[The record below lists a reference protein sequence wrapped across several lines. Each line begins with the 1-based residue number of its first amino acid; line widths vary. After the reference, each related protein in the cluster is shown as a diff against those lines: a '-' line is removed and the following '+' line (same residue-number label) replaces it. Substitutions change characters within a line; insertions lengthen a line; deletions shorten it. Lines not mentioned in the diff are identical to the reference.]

1 MSTETT
7 PTTPT
12 ATSPTTEGRPDAFGA
27 DDVDTADNGAG
38 NTAAGSG
45 GSGRGAGRRG
55 RGGRPE
61 PALPQLGP
69 VGLLRWGWR
78 QLTSMR
84 TALFLLLLLSIA
96 AVPGSI
102 FPQRNIDAGR
112 VADYIAQ
119 NPTTSPWLDR
129 LGFFD
134 VYASPWFSAVYLLL
148 FVSLVGCIVPRT
160 KVHLGALRSR
170 PPRAPARLERLA
182 EHAEVTTTLSPEEAL
197 DAARAALRRKR
208 FRLHSHDGTSIS
220 AESGYLR
227 ETGNLLFH
235 LALTG
240 VIVGMAVG
248 HLFGWRGDII
258 LAEGDRFASSAGTY
272 NTISPG
278 PWVDTESLP
287 PFVLSLDKL
296 HVEFNETPGRSFGTP
311 RLFDAQTT
319 LQSSPG
325 APKSSENVSVNH
337 PISVDG
343 ADIFLLGNGY
353 TPVITVRDAK
363 GAVLYRE
370 ATPFLPQDGN
380 YRSVGV
386 VKVPSAAPKQLGF
399 TGFFLPTAE
408 PTFVNGP
415 ASIFPDVRNPELAL
429 SVWEGNLFPGGA
441 PQSVYTLNTDQMKQ
455 VTKDDGSPALFRL
468 KPGETR
474 ALPGDR
480 GSITFDGVK
489 RFAGLSVRTD
499 PGAPISLVS
508 AILATLGLILGLT
521 IKRRRVFVRVR
532 PAGTPTG
539 PGGTPDGTPGGEPGS
554 TLDSGAGPAGRPA
567 TVVTIGGLSKD
578 SDPGLAAIVSAI
590 TAGVNDRPAQRTDRS

>member
-1 MSTETT
+1 MSTDTD
-7 PTTPT
+7 PTTGEAT
-12 ATSPTTEGRPDAFGA
+12 ATADTSVDAAATRKATAGATPSDGIRTGMRPDRQEPTLPTLGA
-27 DDVDTADNGAG
+27 IGM
-38 NTAAGSG
+38 
-45 GSGRGAGRRG
+45 
-55 RGGRPE
+55 
-61 PALPQLGP
+61 
-69 VGLLRWGWR
+69 LRWGWR

-119 NPTTSPWLDR
+119 NPTSSPWLDK

-134 VYASPWFSAVYLLL
+134 VYASPWFSAIYLLL

-160 KVHLGALRSR
+160 KVHLSALRSR
-170 PPRAPARLERLA
+170 PPRAPARLKRLD
-182 EHAEVTTTLSPEEAL
+182 EHAEITTTLSPDEAL
-197 DAARAALRRKR
+197 SAARAVLKRKR
-208 FRLHSHDGTSIS
+208 FRLHSHDATSVS

-240 VIVGMAVG
+240 IIIGMAVG
-248 HLFGWRGDII
+248 HLLGWRGDII
-258 LAEGDRFASSAGTY
+258 LAEGDKFASSAGTY

-278 PWVDTESLP
+278 PWVDTETLP

-337 PISVDG
+337 PITVDG

-353 TPVITVRDAK
+353 TPVITVKDAK
-363 GAVLYRE
+363 GSVLYRE

-386 VKVPSAAPKQLGF
+386 IKVPSASPKQLGF

-408 PTFVNGP
+408 PSFTNGP
-415 ASIFPDVRNPELAL
+415 VSIFPDTNNPEVAL

-441 PQSVYTLNTDQMKQ
+441 PQSVYTLNTDEMKQ
-455 VTKDDGSPALFRL
+455 VTKADGSPALIRL
-468 KPGETR
+468 KPGQTYQ
-474 ALPGDR
+474 LPGDR
-480 GSITFDGVK
+480 GSITFDSVK

-499 PGAPISLVS
+499 PGAPISLVC

-532 PAGTPTG
+532 PAPATTG
-539 PGGTPDGTPGGEPGS
+539 DGPDGG
-554 TLDSGAGPAGRPA
+554 TLDSPAGADGRPA

-590 TAGVNDRPAQRTDRS
+590 TTGVHDRLAERTDRS

>member
-1 MSTETT
+1 MSTETD
-7 PTTPT
+7 PTVG
-12 ATSPTTEGRPDAFGA
+12 PTTERVTSAPKDTDRVRKGMRPDRQEPTLPTLGA
-27 DDVDTADNGAG
+27 
-38 NTAAGSG
+38 
-45 GSGRGAGRRG
+45 
-55 RGGRPE
+55 
-61 PALPQLGP
+61 
-69 VGLLRWGWR
+69 VGMLRWGWR

-102 FPQRNIDAGR
+102 FPQRNIDSGR

-119 NPTTSPWLDR
+119 HQTSAPWLDR
-129 LGFFD
+129 FGFFD
-134 VYASPWFSAVYLLL
+134 VYSSPWFSAIYLLL
-148 FVSLVGCIVPRT
+148 FVSLVGCIIPRT
-160 KVHLGALRSR
+160 KVHLSALRST
-170 PPRAPARLERLA
+170 PPRAPARLARLD
-182 EHAEVTTTLSPEEAL
+182 EHAEVTTSLSPDEAL
-197 DAARAALRRKR
+197 AAAREVLKRKR
-208 FRLHSHDGTSIS
+208 FRLHSHDATTVS

-240 VIVGMAVG
+240 IIVGMAVG
-248 HLFGWRGDII
+248 HLLGWRGDVI
-258 LAEGDRFASSAGTY
+258 LAEGDKFASSAGTY
-272 NTISPG
+272 NTIAPG
-278 PWVDTESLP
+278 PWVDSETLP

-296 HVEFNETPGRSFGTP
+296 HVEFDDTPGRNFGKP
-311 RLFDAQTT
+311 KFFDAQTT
-319 LQSSPG
+319 LSSSPG
-325 APKSSENVSVNH
+325 APATNETVSVNH

-363 GAVLYRE
+363 GTVLYHE
-370 ATPFLPQDGN
+370 ATPFLPQDPN

-386 VKVPSAAPKQLGF
+386 IKVPSAAPKQLGF

-408 PTFVNGP
+408 PTFSNGP
-415 ASIFPDVRNPELAL
+415 MSLFPDANNPEVAL

-441 PQSVYTLNTDQMKQ
+441 PQSVYTLNTEQMKQ
-455 VTKDDGSPALFRL
+455 VMKADGSPMLIRL
-468 KPGETR
+468 KPGETKQ
-474 ALPGDR
+474 LPGGR
-480 GSITFDGVK
+480 GSITFDAVK

-508 AILATLGLILGLT
+508 AVLATLGLILGLT

-532 PAGTPTG
+532 PAAAGAAG
-539 PGGTPDGTPGGEPGS
+539 AAGGAGGAGS
-554 TLDSGAGPAGRPA
+554 TLDSTLDSPAGAAGRPA

-590 TAGVNDRPAQRTDRS
+590 STGVHDRHAERTDRS

>member
-1 MSTETT
+1 M
-7 PTTPT
+7 
-12 ATSPTTEGRPDAFGA
+12 ATRAPVKQPKPNSARRPGQDP
-27 DDVDTADNGAG
+27 
-38 NTAAGSG
+38 
-45 GSGRGAGRRG
+45 
-55 RGGRPE
+55 RPE
-61 PALPQLGP
+61 PALPELGP
-69 VGLLRWGWR
+69 LGLLRWGWR

-134 VYASPWFSAVYLLL
+134 VYASVWFSAIYLLL
-148 FVSLVGCIVPRT
+148 FISLVGCIVPRT
-160 KVHLGALRSR
+160 KVHVAALRAR
-170 PPRAPARLERLA
+170 PPKAPARLHRLD
-182 EHAEVTTTLSPEEAL
+182 EHAEVTTSLPPDEAL
-197 DAARAALRRKR
+197 AVARKALSRRR
-208 FRLHSHDGTSIS
+208 FRLHSHDAASLSG
-220 AESGYLR
+220 ESGHLR

-240 VIVGMAVG
+240 IIVGMAVG
-248 HLFGWRGDII
+248 HVLGWRGDII
-258 LAEGDRFASSAGTY
+258 LAEGDKFASSAGTY

-278 PWVDTESLP
+278 PWVDTETLP

-296 HVEFNETPGRSFGTP
+296 DVEFNETPGRGFGAP
-311 RLFDAQTT
+311 RLFDAQTR
-319 LQSSPG
+319 LQRDPGSP
-325 APKSSENVSVNH
+325 ATTETVSVNH
-337 PISVDG
+337 PITVDG

-353 TPVITVRDAK
+353 TPVITVRDTK
-363 GAVLYRE
+363 GTVLYRE

-386 VKVPSAAPKQLGF
+386 IKVPSASPKQLGF

-408 PTFVNGP
+408 PTFANGP
-415 ASIFPDVRNPELAL
+415 ASVFPDAKNPELAL

-441 PQSVYTLNTDQMKQ
+441 PQSVYTLNTDEMKQ
-455 VTKDDGSPALFRL
+455 VTKADGSPALVRL
-468 KPGETR
+468 KPGQTYE
-474 ALPGDR
+474 LPGGR
-480 GSITFDGVK
+480 GTITFDSVK
-489 RFAGLSVRTD
+489 RYAGLSVRTD
-499 PGAPISLVS
+499 PGAPVSLVS

-532 PAGTPTG
+532 PA
-539 PGGTPDGTPGGEPGS
+539 D
-554 TLDSGAGPAGRPA
+554 GRPA

-578 SDPGLAAIVSAI
+578 SDPGLAAIVTKIATEI
-590 TAGVNDRPAQRTDRS
+590 AGTTATGVPDRHPERTDR

>member
-1 MSTETT
+1 MSTDTG
-7 PTTPT
+7 PTTDRAPDGSVPGGKAT
-12 ATSPTTEGRPDAFGA
+12 AGTTDA
-27 DDVDTADNGAG
+27 
-38 NTAAGSG
+38 
-45 GSGRGAGRRG
+45 RGIRKGM
-55 RGGRPE
+55 RPE
-61 PALPQLGP
+61 RQEPTLPTLGALGM
-69 VGLLRWGWR
+69 LRWGWR

-119 NPTTSPWLDR
+119 NPTSSPWLDR

-134 VYASPWFSAVYLLL
+134 VYASPWFSAIYLLL

-160 KVHLGALRSR
+160 KVHLQALRST
-170 PPRAPARLERLA
+170 PPRAPARLKRLD
-182 EHAEVTTTLSPEEAL
+182 EHTELTTTLSPDEAL
-197 DAARAALRRKR
+197 EAARAVLKRKR
-208 FRLHSHDGTSIS
+208 FRLHSHDGTSVS

-240 VIVGMAVG
+240 IIIGMAVG

-258 LAEGDRFASSAGTY
+258 LAEGDKFASSAGTY

-278 PWVDTESLP
+278 PWVDTETLP

-296 HVEFNETPGRSFGTP
+296 HVEFNETPGRDFGKP

-325 APKSSENVSVNH
+325 APKTDENVSVNH
-337 PISVDG
+337 PITVDG

-363 GAVLYRE
+363 GNVLYRE
-370 ATPFLPQDGN
+370 ATPFLPQDPN

-386 VKVPSAAPKQLGF
+386 IKVPSASPKQLGF

-408 PTFVNGP
+408 PTFTNGP
-415 ASIFPDVRNPELAL
+415 MSLFPDANNPEIAMSL
-429 SVWEGNLFPGGA
+429 WEGNLFPGGA
-441 PQSVYTLNTDQMKQ
+441 PQSVYTLNTEQMKQ
-455 VTKDDGSPALFRL
+455 VLQSNGSPALFRL
-468 KPGETR
+468 KPGQTKE
-474 ALPGDR
+474 LPGGR
-480 GSITFDGVK
+480 GSITFDSVK

-532 PAGTPTG
+532 PATAADGPPGDTG
-539 PGGTPDGTPGGEPGS
+539 HGAGS
-554 TLDSGAGPAGRPA
+554 TLDSTLDSPPGADGRPA

-578 SDPGLAAIVSAI
+578 SDPGLAAIVTAI
-590 TAGVNDRPAQRTDRS
+590 TTGVTDRLAERTDRS

>member
-1 MSTETT
+1 MSTDTD
-7 PTTPT
+7 P
-12 ATSPTTEGRPDAFGA
+12 ATSKPAQGFDGAERVRKEMRPD
-27 DDVDTADNGAG
+27 
-38 NTAAGSG
+38 
-45 GSGRGAGRRG
+45 RQ
-55 RGGRPE
+55 E
-61 PALPQLGP
+61 PTLPTLGTI
-69 VGLLRWGWR
+69 GLLRWGWR

-134 VYASPWFSAVYLLL
+134 VYASVWFSAIYLLL
-148 FVSLVGCIVPRT
+148 FISLVGCIVPRT
-160 KVHLGALRSR
+160 KVHVAALRAR
-170 PPRAPARLERLA
+170 PPKAPARLHRLD
-182 EHAEVTTTLSPEEAL
+182 EHAEVTTTLSPDEAL
-197 DAARAALRRKR
+197 DVARKVLRRKR
-208 FRLHSHDGTSIS
+208 FRLHSHDGASLS
-220 AESGYLR
+220 GESGYLR

-240 VIVGMAVG
+240 IIVGMAVG
-248 HLFGWRGDII
+248 HVLGWRGDII
-258 LAEGDRFASSAGTY
+258 LAEGEKFASSAGTY

-278 PWVDTESLP
+278 PWVDTETLP

-296 HVEFNETPGRSFGTP
+296 DVEFNETPGRGFGAP
-311 RLFDAQTT
+311 RLFDAQTR
-319 LQSSPG
+319 LQREPGSP
-325 APKSSENVSVNH
+325 ATQETVSVNH
-337 PISVDG
+337 PITVDG

-353 TPVITVRDAK
+353 TPVITVRDTK

-386 VKVPSAAPKQLGF
+386 IKVPSASPKQLGF

-415 ASIFPDVRNPELAL
+415 ASIFPDARNPELAL

-441 PQSVYTLNTDQMKQ
+441 PQSVYTLNTDEMKQ
-455 VTKDDGSPALFRL
+455 VAKADGSPALVRL
-468 KPGETR
+468 KPGQTYD
-474 ALPGDR
+474 LPGGR
-480 GSITFDGVK
+480 GSITFDSV
-489 RFAGLSVRTD
+489 RRYAGLSVRTD
-499 PGAPISLVS
+499 PGALISLVS
-508 AILATLGLILGLT
+508 AVLATLGLILGLT
-521 IKRRRVFVRVR
+521 VKRRRVFVRVR
-532 PAGTPTG
+532 PAA
-539 PGGTPDGTPGGEPGS
+539 S
-554 TLDSGAGPAGRPA
+554 VGAGPAAGAGGAGGVEGADGDAGAGGIPA

-578 SDPGLAAIVSAI
+578 SDPGLAAIVDAI
-590 TAGVNDRPAQRTDRS
+590 ATAVPDRHPERTDR

>member
-1 MSTETT
+1 MSTDTN
-7 PTTPT
+7 PTTAQDPAGARDT
-12 ATSPTTEGRPDAFGA
+12 QRIRRGMRPD
-27 DDVDTADNGAG
+27 
-38 NTAAGSG
+38 
-45 GSGRGAGRRG
+45 RQ
-55 RGGRPE
+55 E
-61 PALPQLGP
+61 PTLPTLGV
-69 VGLLRWGWR
+69 VGMLRWGWR

-119 NPTTSPWLDR
+119 HQTSAPWLDR

-134 VYASPWFSAVYLLL
+134 VYASPWFSAIYLLL

-160 KVHLGALRSR
+160 KVHLSALRST
-170 PPRAPARLERLA
+170 PPRAPARLQRLD
-182 EHAEVTTTLSPEEAL
+182 EHAELTTTLTADEAL
-197 DAARAALRRKR
+197 EAARKVLKGKH
-208 FRLHSHDGTSIS
+208 FRIHSHDATSVS

-240 VIVGMAVG
+240 IIIGMAVG
-248 HLFGWRGDII
+248 HLLGWRGDII
-258 LAEGDRFASSAGTY
+258 LAEGDTFASSAGTY

-278 PWVDTESLP
+278 PWVDSETLP
-287 PFVLSLDKL
+287 PFILSLDKL
-296 HVEFNETPGRSFGTP
+296 HVEFNDTPGRSFGTP

-343 ADIFLLGNGY
+343 ADIYLLGNGY

-363 GAVLYRE
+363 GEVLYRE
-370 ATPFLPQDGN
+370 ATPFLPQDPN

-386 VKVPSAAPKQLGF
+386 IKVPSASPKQLGF

-408 PTFVNGP
+408 PTFTNGP
-415 ASIFPDVRNPELAL
+415 MSLFPDANNPEIAMSL
-429 SVWEGNLFPGGA
+429 WEGNLFPGGA
-441 PQSVYTLNTDQMKQ
+441 PQSVYTLNTEEMKQ
-455 VTKDDGSPALFRL
+455 VLQPNGSPALFRL
-468 KPGETR
+468 KPGETKQ
-474 ALPGDR
+474 LPGGR
-480 GSITFDGVK
+480 GSITFDSVK

-508 AILATLGLILGLT
+508 AGLATLGLILGLT

-532 PAGTPTG
+532 PAPTG
-539 PGGTPDGTPGGEPGS
+539 AGGDRPEG
-554 TLDSGAGPAGRPA
+554 TLDTPPGADGRPA

-590 TAGVNDRPAQRTDRS
+590 TTGVHDRLAERTDRS

>member
-1 MSTETT
+1 MSTDTNPAIEQA
-7 PTTPT
+7 T
-12 ATSPTTEGRPDAFGA
+12 AAPKGSERARKGMRPDRQEPTLPTLGA
-27 DDVDTADNGAG
+27 
-38 NTAAGSG
+38 
-45 GSGRGAGRRG
+45 
-55 RGGRPE
+55 
-61 PALPQLGP
+61 

-119 NPTTSPWLDR
+119 NPRSSPWLDR

-134 VYASPWFSAVYLLL
+134 VYASPWFSAIYLLL

-160 KVHLGALRSR
+160 KVHLSALRST
-170 PPRAPARLERLA
+170 PPRAPARLRRLD
-182 EHAEVTTTLSPEEAL
+182 EHSELTTHLSPDEAL
-197 DAARAALRRKR
+197 AAARAVLKRKR
-208 FRLHSHDGTSIS
+208 FRLHSHDGASIS

-240 VIVGMAVG
+240 IIIGMAVG
-248 HLFGWRGDII
+248 HLLGWRGDII

-278 PWVDTESLP
+278 PWVDTETLP

-296 HVEFNETPGRSFGTP
+296 HVEFNETPGRDFGKP

-319 LQSSPG
+319 LQSGPD
-325 APKSSENVSVNH
+325 APKSNENVSVNH
-337 PISVDG
+337 PITVDG

-363 GAVLYRE
+363 GSVLYRE
-370 ATPFLPQDGN
+370 ATPFLPQDPN

-386 VKVPSAAPKQLGF
+386 IKVPSASPKQLGF

-408 PTFVNGP
+408 PSFTNGP
-415 ASIFPDVRNPELAL
+415 VSLFPDANNPEIAMSL
-429 SVWEGNLFPGGA
+429 WEGNLFPGGA
-441 PQSVYTLNTDQMKQ
+441 PQSVYTLNTEEMKQ
-455 VTKDDGSPALFRL
+455 VLQPNGSPALFRL
-468 KPGETR
+468 KPGETKQ
-474 ALPGDR
+474 LPGGR
-480 GSITFDGVK
+480 GSITFDSVK

-521 IKRRRVFVRVR
+521 IKRRRVFVRVSPAPTGAAGSDPEGSLDS
-532 PAGTPTG
+532 PAGA
-539 PGGTPDGTPGGEPGS
+539 D
-554 TLDSGAGPAGRPA
+554 GRPA

-578 SDPGLAAIVSAI
+578 SDPGLAAIVTAI
-590 TAGVNDRPAQRTDRS
+590 TTGVHDRLAERTDRS

>member
-1 MSTETT
+1 MSTDTNPATESTEST
-7 PTTPT
+7 EHPPPGAKPTSGAPGRDGIRT
-12 ATSPTTEGRPDAFGA
+12 GMRPDRQEPTLPTLGA
-27 DDVDTADNGAG
+27 IGM
-38 NTAAGSG
+38 
-45 GSGRGAGRRG
+45 
-55 RGGRPE
+55 
-61 PALPQLGP
+61 
-69 VGLLRWGWR
+69 LRWGWR

-119 NPTTSPWLDR
+119 NPTSSPWLDK

-134 VYASPWFSAVYLLL
+134 VYASPWFSAIYLLL

-160 KVHLGALRSR
+160 KVHLSALRSR
-170 PPRAPARLERLA
+170 PPRAPARLTRLD
-182 EHAEVTTTLSPEEAL
+182 EHAEITTTLSPDEAL
-197 DAARAALRRKR
+197 SAARAVLKRKR
-208 FRLHSHDGTSIS
+208 FRLHSHDATSVS

-240 VIVGMAVG
+240 IIIGMAVG
-248 HLFGWRGDII
+248 HLLGWRGDII
-258 LAEGDRFASSAGTY
+258 LAEGDKFASSAGTY

-287 PFVLSLDKL
+287 PFVLSLDQL

-337 PISVDG
+337 PITVDG

-353 TPVITVRDAK
+353 TPVITVKDAK
-363 GAVLYRE
+363 GSVLYRE

-386 VKVPSAAPKQLGF
+386 IKVPSASPKQLGF

-408 PTFVNGP
+408 PTFTNGP
-415 ASIFPDVRNPELAL
+415 VSIFPDTNNPEVAL

-441 PQSVYTLNTDQMKQ
+441 PQSVYTLNTDEMKQ
-455 VTKDDGSPALFRL
+455 VTKADGSPALIRL
-468 KPGETR
+468 KPGQTYQ
-474 ALPGDR
+474 LPGDR
-480 GSITFDGVK
+480 GSITFDSVK

-532 PAGTPTG
+532 PAPAAAGDG
-539 PGGTPDGTPGGEPGS
+539 PDGGT
-554 TLDSGAGPAGRPA
+554 LDGPAGADGRPA

-578 SDPGLAAIVSAI
+578 SDPGLAAIVTAI
-590 TAGVNDRPAQRTDRS
+590 TTGVHDRLAERTDRS

>member
-1 MSTETT
+1 MSTDTNPAIEQA
-7 PTTPT
+7 T
-12 ATSPTTEGRPDAFGA
+12 AAPKGSERARKGMRPDRQEPTLPTLGA
-27 DDVDTADNGAG
+27 
-38 NTAAGSG
+38 
-45 GSGRGAGRRG
+45 
-55 RGGRPE
+55 
-61 PALPQLGP
+61 

-119 NPTTSPWLDR
+119 NPRSSPWLDR

-134 VYASPWFSAVYLLL
+134 VYASPWFSAIYLLL

-160 KVHLGALRSR
+160 KVHLSALRST
-170 PPRAPARLERLA
+170 PPRAPARLRRLD
-182 EHAEVTTTLSPEEAL
+182 EHSELTTHLSPDEAL
-197 DAARAALRRKR
+197 AAARAVLKRKR
-208 FRLHSHDGTSIS
+208 FRLHSHDGASIS

-240 VIVGMAVG
+240 IIIGMAVG
-248 HLFGWRGDII
+248 HLLGWRGDII

-278 PWVDTESLP
+278 PWVDTETLP

-296 HVEFNETPGRSFGTP
+296 HVEFNETPGRDFGKP

-319 LQSSPG
+319 LQSGPD

-337 PISVDG
+337 PITVDG

-363 GAVLYRE
+363 GSVLYRE
-370 ATPFLPQDGN
+370 ATPFLPQDPN

-386 VKVPSAAPKQLGF
+386 IKVPSASPKQLGF

-408 PTFVNGP
+408 PSFTNGP
-415 ASIFPDVRNPELAL
+415 VSLFPDANNPEIAMSL
-429 SVWEGNLFPGGA
+429 WEGNLFPGGA
-441 PQSVYTLNTDQMKQ
+441 PQSVYTLNTEEMKQ
-455 VTKDDGSPALFRL
+455 VLQPNGSPALFRL
-468 KPGETR
+468 KPGETKQ
-474 ALPGDR
+474 LPGGR
-480 GSITFDGVK
+480 GSITFDSVK

-521 IKRRRVFVRVR
+521 IKRRRVFVRVSPAPTGAAGSDPEGSLDS
-532 PAGTPTG
+532 PAGA
-539 PGGTPDGTPGGEPGS
+539 D
-554 TLDSGAGPAGRPA
+554 GRPA

-578 SDPGLAAIVSAI
+578 SDPGLAAIVTAI
-590 TAGVNDRPAQRTDRS
+590 TTGVHDRLAERTDRS